1 MNTARDII
9 NQVSATGARLVLVQG
24 GVGFDRPIPDNLLRL
39 ARDHKAA
46 IRAEL
51 EAQTTQEGIKRL
63 KEAAQGVPATL
74 EELQAFFADDLE
86 SFGMGEVSQAG
97 IVQAVRWYVFQHL
110 GRRDPIPEPTP
121 KEQGMVKCSE
131 CLQDRCSYR
140 QTTPWG
146 SLIMQSSP
154 QWRWCRDYTAQ
165 VHDLN
170 EYRKR

>member
-24 GVGFDRPIPDNLLRL
+24 GVGFDKPIPDNLLRL

-97 IVQAVRWYVFQHL
+97 IVQAVRWYAYQYK
-110 GRRDPIPEPTP
+110 GREEPQPEEIPA
-121 KEQGMVKCSE
+121 GMVRCTD
-131 CLQDRCSYR
+131 CLQNRCTYR
-140 QTTPWG
+140 QVTPYG
-146 SLIMQSSP
+146 NVVMQSSP
-154 QWRWCRDYTAQ
+154 AWRWCDDYTAR
-165 VHDLN
+165 VHNLDD
-170 EYRKR
+170 YRRR